1 MVIENTTFDENLY
14 YAQVEWVEAQGLAYK
29 DIMEDKN
36 GMFIL
41 EEGENGFEKV
51 YLPEPLNRNY
61 HA

>member
-14 YAQVEWVEAQGLAYK
+14 YAQVEWVEARGLAHK
-29 DIMEDKN
+29 DILEDELGLYINQEGEDK
-36 GMFIL
+36 FDR
-41 EEGENGFEKV
+41 V